1 MLKFS
6 TALLKTRRT
15 PYLQHS
21 LRGFSS
27 SSTEGDSHSDFEPVS
42 KALSSD
48 ELKATFT
55 KWIDENDIV
64 IFMKGTKKQ
73 PLCGFSR
80 FVVVLMNA
88 YGQEFKD
95 VDVLADDQIRSTIK
109 EYSNW
114 PTIPQVYI
122 KQQFVGGCDIMKEM
136 HEDGS
141 LKELLQKEGLIK
153 H

>member
-1 MLKFS
+1 
-6 TALLKTRRT
+6 
-15 PYLQHS
+15 
-21 LRGFSS
+21 
-27 SSTEGDSHSDFEPVS
+27 
-42 KALSSD
+42 
-48 ELKATFT
+48 
-55 KWIDENDIV
+55 
-64 IFMKGTKKQ
+64 MKGTKKQ
-73 PLCGFSR
+73 PQCGFSR

-95 VDVLADDQIRSTIK
+95 VDVLSDDLIRSTIK